1 MEWPVLKPE
10 AASPRFGMDK
20 PLTQPLDRM
29 NKFLHDLKV
38 AWRMLFKNPL
48 FTLAAVATLALGI
61 GLNTAVFSAVYHL
74 ALKPLP
80 GVREPGELVQAFR
93 SWPGIPYGSNSIPH
107 YFDLRDRSDHIF
119 SGVASWSMD
128 AASVSSQEQ
137 SEVRLGKMVS
147 ANYFQVMGVNAEVG
161 RVFIP
166 EEEGRAPG
174 ASPVVVIS
182 HPFWQTRFA
191 GDPGVLGQSLLVNG
205 HPYEII
211 GVLPAEFRGVIP
223 ILQADVWVPLMMQL
237 EFKPSANYFERRGN
251 NFMQV
256 IGRLQPGVTPE
267 LAQQGLDALTL
278 QLREEMPEE
287 YGEAQML
294 LVPQS
299 EVVLAPEMRNAA
311 VGMSGVI
318 MGVVGLLLLIACVN
332 VANLFL
338 ARAQDRKKE
347 MGVRLSL
354 GASRGRIVAQLLT
367 ESLLFS
373 LVAGAAGLLLA
384 LIAVKGASRITL
396 PIDMPHSFD
405 LALNLPVLLFS
416 LVVTLVAGVI
426 FGLAPAL
433 QASRPDLVTAL
444 KGEISAE
451 GVRGSRTSRLLVMGQ
466 MALSLILLISA
477 GLFIQNLS
485 AATDLDKGFNPE
497 NVLIAAMDP
506 SLQGYE
512 RERTEQFYRDLL
524 ERVRAVS
531 GVTAAALGESVPL
544 GFSSSDTSVEIPGYD
559 PSAEERMSIRYN
571 RVSPGYFAAMGIP
584 LTEGREFVE
593 TDNADGAGAIIVNQH
608 FANRFW
614 PGESPI
620 GKQVNSSGMERT
632 VVGLVPTGKYGTLG
646 EAPMAHQYLPLAQSW
661 SAGAY
666 LHIRT
671 TGDPEGMIQ
680 PLREMV
686 RGLDPNLPMFD
697 VKTMNNHLGIA
708 LMPARLAGIVLGA
721 FGVLGLILASV
732 GIYGVMAYS
741 VAQRTREIG
750 IRVAIGANR
759 GDVTGMVVRQGLRLV
774 LVGGSVG
781 LLGALGAS
789 QLIKSLLLTGRG
801 IDPVSFIG
809 VPLVL
814 GAVAQAATVDPVRAL
829 KYE

>member
-1 MEWPVLKPE
+1 
-10 AASPRFGMDK
+10 
-20 PLTQPLDRM
+20 M
-29 NKFLHDLKV
+29 NKLLSDLKI

-48 FTLAAVATLALGI
+48 FTIAAVATLALGI
-61 GLNTAVFSAVYHL
+61 GLNTAVFSAVYEL
-74 ALKPLP
+74 VLKPLP
-80 GVREPGELVQAFR
+80 GVYEPDELVQLYR

-107 YFDLRDRSDHIF
+107 YFDLRDRSGHLF
-119 SGVASWSMD
+119 GGVAAWSMNPS
-128 AASVSSQEQ
+128 SVSSDGR
-137 SEVRLGKMVS
+137 SEMLLGKMVS

-182 HPFWQTRFA
+182 HNFWQTRYA
-191 GDPGVLGQSLLVNG
+191 GDPNALGRSLVVNG
-205 HPYEII
+205 YPYEII
-211 GVLPAEFRGVIP
+211 GVLPSEFRGVIP
-223 ILQADVWVPLMMQL
+223 ILQADVWVPLMMQN
-237 EFKPSANYFERRGN
+237 EFMPGNDLLQRRGH

-256 IGRLQPGVTPE
+256 IARLQPGVTPE
-267 LAQQGLDALTL
+267 SAQAGLDALTL
-278 QLREEMPEE
+278 LLREEMPEDYE
-287 YGEAQML
+287 EPEIL
-294 LVPQS
+294 LIPQS

-347 MGVRLSL
+347 MGIRLSL
-354 GASRGRIVAQLLT
+354 GASRRRVVAQLLT

-384 LIAVKGASRITL
+384 FAAVKGASRITL
-396 PIDMPHSFD
+396 PIDIPHSFD
-405 LALNLPVLLFS
+405 LAINRPVLLFS
-416 LVVTLVAGVI
+416 LGVAVVAGVL

-433 QASRPDLVTAL
+433 QASRPDVVTAL

-451 GVRGSRTSRLLVMGQ
+451 GVRGSRTSRILVMGQ
-466 MALSLILLISA
+466 MALSLVLLISA
-477 GLFIQNLS
+477 GLFIQNLT
-485 AATDLDKGFNPE
+485 AATELDKGFNAE
-497 NVLIAAMDP
+497 NLLVAALDP

-512 RERTEQFYRDLL
+512 RERTEQFYLDLL
-524 ERVRAVS
+524 ERVRAYP
-531 GVTAAALGESVPL
+531 GVTVAATGEQVPL
-544 GFSSSDTSVEIPGYD
+544 GFSSSDTGVEIPGYD
-559 PSAEERMSIRYN
+559 PSPDERMSIRYN
-571 RVSPGYFAAMGIP
+571 RVSPEYFRAMGIP
-584 LTEGREFVE
+584 LIQGREF
-593 TDNADGAGAIIVNQH
+593 TDGDAADAPGVIIVNQH
-608 FANRFW
+608 FADRFW

-620 GKQVNSSGMERT
+620 GKQVTSSGRERT

-646 EAPMAHQYLPLAQSW
+646 EAPMDHQYFPLAQSW
-661 SAGAY
+661 GAGTY
-666 LHIRT
+666 LHVRT
-671 TGDPEGMIQ
+671 TGDPEALIA
-680 PLREMV
+680 PLREIV
-686 RGLDPNLPMFD
+686 RGLDPDLPMFD
-697 VKTMNNHLGIA
+697 VKTMNSHLGIA

-721 FGVLGLILASV
+721 FGILGLILASV

-759 GDVTGMVVRQGLRLV
+759 GDITGMVIRQGLRLV
-774 LVGGSVG
+774 LVGGALG

-789 QLIKSLLLTGRG
+789 QLIKSLLISGRG

-814 GAVAQAATVDPVRAL
+814 GAVALLATYLPARKAATIDPVRAL

>member
-1 MEWPVLKPE
+1 MHIL
-10 AASPRFGMDK
+10 
-20 PLTQPLDRM
+20 
-29 NKFLHDLKV
+29 LHDLKIAV
-38 AWRMLFKNPL
+38 RMLSKNPL

-61 GLNTAVFSAVYHL
+61 GLNTAVFSAVYDL
-74 ALKPLP
+74 VLKPLP
-80 GVREPGELVQAFR
+80 GVREPQELVQIYR
-93 SWPGIPYGSNSIPH
+93 SWPGIQYGSNSIPH
-107 YFDLRDRSDHIF
+107 YFDLRDRSGELF
-119 SGVASWSMD
+119 SGVAAWSLE
-128 AASVSSQEQ
+128 ATSVSSQGQ
-137 SEVRLGKMVS
+137 SEMRLGKMVS
-147 ANYFQVMGVNAEVG
+147 ANYFQVMGVNAEMG
-161 RVFIP
+161 RTFIP

-182 HPFWQTRFA
+182 NYFWQTRYA
-191 GDPGVLGQSLLVNG
+191 GDPSVLGQSLLVNG

-237 EFKPSANYFERRGN
+237 EFKPGYNRFEARGN

-256 IGRLQPGVTPE
+256 IARLRPGLSPE
-267 LAQQGLDALTL
+267 VAQAGLDGLTL

-287 YGEAQML
+287 YDEPEML
-294 LVPQS
+294 LIPQS
-299 EVVLAPEMRNAA
+299 EVVLAPDMRNAA
-311 VGMSGVI
+311 LGMSGVI

-347 MGVRLSL
+347 IGVRLSL
-354 GASRGRIVAQLLT
+354 GASRGRVVSQLLI
-367 ESLLFS
+367 ESLVFS

-384 LIAVKGASRITL
+384 FAAVKGASQITL

-405 LALNLPVLLFS
+405 LAINLPVLLFS
-416 LVVTLVAGVI
+416 LVVALVAGIV

-451 GVRGSRTSRLLVMGQ
+451 GVKGSRTSRALVVGQ
-466 MALSLILLISA
+466 MALSFILLISA
-477 GLFIQNLS
+477 GLFIQNLA
-485 AATDLDKGFNPE
+485 AATDVDKGFNPE
-497 NVLIAAMDP
+497 NVLMAAMDP

-512 RERTEQFYRDLL
+512 RERTEQFYRELL
-524 ERVRAVS
+524 DRVNAFPGVAV
-531 GVTAAALGESVPL
+531 AALGETVPL

-559 PSAEERMSIRYN
+559 PSPEERMSIRYN
-571 RVSPGYFAAMGIP
+571 RVGPGYFEAMGIP
-584 LTEGREFVE
+584 LIQGRGFTEEDE
-593 TDNADGAGAIIVNQH
+593 ADGPGAIVVNQH
-608 FANRFW
+608 FADRFW

-632 VVGLVPTGKYGTLG
+632 VVGLVPTGKYGSLG
-646 EAPMAHQYLPLAQSW
+646 EAPLAHQYLPLAQSW
-661 SAGAY
+661 GAGMY
-666 LHIRT
+666 LHVRT
-671 TGDPEGMIQ
+671 TGDPEALIG
-680 PLREMV
+680 PLREIV
-686 RGLDPNLPMFD
+686 RGLDPDLPMFD

-759 GDVTGMVVRQGLRLV
+759 QDVTGMVVRQGLRLV

-781 LLGALGAS
+781 LVGALGAS

-801 IDPVSFIG
+801 IDPVSFIS
-809 VPLVL
+809 VPAVL
-814 GAVAQAATVDPVRAL
+814 GLVALVATYLPARKAATVDPVRAL
-829 KYE
+829 KYD